1 MSEYVDRKARE
12 ALEEADGDARRAA
25 SLLESWT
32 SEDARLK
39 SALIRPFLPNI
50 CRLAIQR
57 STAQRSTT
65 KPGAR
70 EAKAKVKGT
79 AMDLVIEALY
89 AKSGKTRKP
98 EPAIPQPPPKP
109 AAASPKHT
117 NAMQALAS
125 SYKRKV

>member
-57 STAQRSTT
+57 ATA
-65 KPGAR
+65 KPSAR
-70 EAKAKVKGT
+70 DVKAKVKGT

-125 SYKRKV
+125 SYRRKT